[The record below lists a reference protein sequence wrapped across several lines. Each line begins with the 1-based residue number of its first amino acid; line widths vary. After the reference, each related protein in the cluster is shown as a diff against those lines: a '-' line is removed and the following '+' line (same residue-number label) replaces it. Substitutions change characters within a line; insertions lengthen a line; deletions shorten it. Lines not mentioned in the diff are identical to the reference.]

1 MREQIPLE
9 MGSGLAASAQL
20 EAFRRRFSD
29 PESCPPARSLR
40 VSATLRPEWLRTV
53 DFRKTARGL
62 RILEWNVGGTAE
74 PGSLSRR
81 LDAVKRVRRADTR
94 LLPQHAKKGLDEY
107 AQMLAREVL
116 ALHRKGL
123 RTRVIVNQVRRAQAV
138 YQTLRHA
145 GRPEDGLVLS
155 HSRFRRGDLQ
165 EKKNSLSD
173 QRSDQIVVA
182 TQAVEAGVGLT
193 SAARAAMM
201 ITASWRCRIVGW
213 VRCWPK
219 FRAALPV
226 DA

>member
-1 MREQIPLE
+1 
-9 MGSGLAASAQL
+9 
-20 EAFRRRFSD
+20 
-29 PESCPPARSLR
+29 
-40 VSATLRPEWLRTV
+40 
-53 DFRKTARGL
+53 
-62 RILEWNVGGTAE
+62 
-74 PGSLSRR
+74 
-81 LDAVKRVRRADTR
+81 
-94 LLPQHAKKGLDEY
+94 
-107 AQMLAREVL
+107 
-116 ALHRKGL
+116 
-123 RTRVIVNQVRRAQAV
+123 
-138 YQTLRHA
+138 
-145 GRPEDGLVLS
+145 LS